1 MVFKIKSRTYA
12 KHNFP
17 LIVGVLNLTPDSFYD
32 GGKYNTIDKILK
44 KVEKMVKEGA
54 DILDIGGESTRPFSK
69 RISSSLEIK
78 RLLRPLKKIK
88 KNFDIPISVDTMKS
102 EVAEVCLSEGAE
114 IINDATGLMFDQK
127 IAKVV
132 ARYNA
137 ALIIN
142 HTPDMPERMQ
152 EKPYYL
158 NITEEIKSFFHKN
171 IIFSLKAGISKES
184 IVLDPGIGFGKNL
197 THNIELIKN
206 IKEFKKL
213 KLPLMYGVSNK
224 TFIGEITKVKNPR
237 KRIIGSIVTANIC
250 IRNGVEMIRVHNV
263 KETKQMISI
272 WSELE

>member
-78 RLLRPLKKIK
+78 RLLSPLKKIK

-237 KRIIGSIVTANIC
+237 KRIIGSIVTANTC

>member
-44 KVEKMVKEGA
+44 KVEKMVKEGV

-78 RLLRPLKKIK
+78 RLLSPLRKIK

-152 EKPYYL
+152 EKPYYI

-197 THNIELIKN
+197 SHNIELIKN

-237 KRIIGSIVTANIC
+237 KRIIGSIVTANTC

>member
-1 MVFKIKSRTYA
+1 
-12 KHNFP
+12 
-17 LIVGVLNLTPDSFYD
+17 
-32 GGKYNTIDKILK
+32 
-44 KVEKMVKEGA
+44 MVKEGA

-78 RLLRPLKKIK
+78 RLLSPLKKIK

-250 IRNGVEMIRVHNV
+250 IRNGVQMIRVHNV

>member
-78 RLLRPLKKIK
+78 RLLSPLKKIK

-158 NITEEIKSFFHKN
+158 NITEEI
-171 IIFSLKAGISKES
+171 IFLSK
-184 IVLDPGIGFGKNL
+184 
-197 THNIELIKN
+197 
-206 IKEFKKL
+206 
-213 KLPLMYGVSNK
+213 
-224 TFIGEITKVKNPR
+224 
-237 KRIIGSIVTANIC
+237 
-250 IRNGVEMIRVHNV
+250 
-263 KETKQMISI
+263 
-272 WSELE
+272 

>member
-54 DILDIGGESTRPFSK
+54 DILDIGAESTRPFSK

-78 RLLRPLKKIK
+78 RLLSPLKKIK

-132 ARYNA
+132 AKYNA

-142 HTPDMPERMQ
+142 HTPEMPERMQ
-152 EKPYYL
+152 EKPYYI

-197 THNIELIKN
+197 SHNIELIKN

>member
-78 RLLRPLKKIK
+78 RLLSPLKKIK

-197 THNIELIKN
+197 SHNIELIKN

-263 KETKQMISI
+263 KEAKQMISI

>member
-44 KVEKMVKEGA
+44 KVEKMVKEGV

-78 RLLRPLKKIK
+78 RLLSPLKKIK

-142 HTPDMPERMQ
+142 HTPEMPERMQ
-152 EKPYYL
+152 EKPYYI

-237 KRIIGSIVTANIC
+237 KRIIGSIVTANTC

>member
-32 GGKYNTIDKILK
+32 GGKYNTIDKKLK

-78 RLLRPLKKIK
+78 RLLSPLKKIK

>member
-44 KVEKMVKEGA
+44 KVEKMVKEGV

-78 RLLRPLKKIK
+78 RLLSPLKKIK

-132 ARYNA
+132 AKYNA

-142 HTPDMPERMQ
+142 HTPEMPERMQ
-152 EKPYYL
+152 EKPYYI

>member
-78 RLLRPLKKIK
+78 RLLSPLKKIK

-137 ALIIN
+137 AQIIN

>member
-78 RLLRPLKKIK
+78 RLLSPLKKIK
-88 KNFDIPISVDTMKS
+88 KNLDIPISVDTMKS

-197 THNIELIKN
+197 THNIELKKN

>member
-78 RLLRPLKKIK
+78 RLLSPLKKIK

-152 EKPYYL
+152 EKPYYI

>member
-78 RLLRPLKKIK
+78 RLLSPLKKIK

-263 KETKQMISI
+263 KEAKQMISI

>member
-54 DILDIGGESTRPFSK
+54 DILDIGGESTRPFAK

-78 RLLRPLKKIK
+78 RLLSPLKKIK

-152 EKPYYL
+152 EKPYYI

-237 KRIIGSIVTANIC
+237 KRIIGSIVTANTC

>member
-44 KVEKMVKEGA
+44 KVEKMVKEGV

-78 RLLRPLKKIK
+78 RLLSPLKKIK